1 MSRRTGSKRKQCKV
15 AVFAFA
21 RKLPEP
27 DPHAPAGNPTDPFNT
42 DKRRPLAARARAS
55 VSFKSPRLVR
65 LYRRA
70 ERLCPTST
78 SLALIDAWRTLTS
91 DPCTDNSAQAKG
103 FFSCGGRVRSPP
115 PWKRCSPNSRTSRAR
130 QLPRK
135 ACVVSKPYAADVIP
149 PQRDPR

>member
-55 VSFKSPRLVR
+55 GSFKSPRLVR

-78 SLALIDAWRTLTS
+78 SLALIDASRTLTS

-103 FFSCGGRVRSPP
+103 FFSCGGLGGAPT
-115 PWKRCSPNSRTSRAR
+115 PWRGYP
-130 QLPRK
+130 
-135 ACVVSKPYAADVIP
+135 
-149 PQRDPR
+149 